1 MSREYLASLSSSPGI
16 YQMIDASNTVLYVGK
31 ARNLKK
37 RVSSYFQKTQTS
49 HRLQNLVNQINHI
62 EIMITLNETEALL
75 LENQLIKKFLPKYN
89 ILLRDDKSYPYI
101 ILTDHEYPR
110 LSSHRGK
117 RVGKASYFGP
127 YTSGLAVRETIKL
140 IQAVFKLRTCRDTF
154 FKNRS
159 RPCLLYQLQKCTA
172 PCVGH
177 ISPENYKD
185 DIKHAE
191 LLLTGR
197 SREIIKLLKNHMTLA
212 SESQQYELA
221 AKLRDQITHIEHI
234 QTKQAVSTTKADSD
248 VFVVVTLSSIK
259 AVEVL
264 SIREGN
270 LIQHQIFYP
279 KIFSD
284 VDDQEIL
291 SAFISLYYLDI
302 NKSKP
307 KEIIINTKLD
317 DAALLERALNLKVK
331 VAQRGERKRWIEM
344 AEITGL
350 QAVETKLIAENR
362 YQSRLEQLQKIF
374 KLKKLPERLECFDIS
389 HHGGEATLASC
400 VVFDQSG
407 PAKKQYRKFNIT
419 GITASD
425 DYAAI
430 KQVIF
435 RRYKR
440 VEDLPDIIFIDGGKG
455 QLKKAE
461 EAFLEL
467 NRSPS
472 LLVAISKGP
481 DRRPG
486 EEQLFLSGQKN
497 AMLIPSDSEA
507 LHLIQHIR
515 DESHRFALMSHRA
528 KKRSNSRK
536 ALNQSKK

>member
-1 MSREYLASLSSSPGI
+1 
-16 YQMIDASNTVLYVGK
+16 MIDASNTVLYVGK